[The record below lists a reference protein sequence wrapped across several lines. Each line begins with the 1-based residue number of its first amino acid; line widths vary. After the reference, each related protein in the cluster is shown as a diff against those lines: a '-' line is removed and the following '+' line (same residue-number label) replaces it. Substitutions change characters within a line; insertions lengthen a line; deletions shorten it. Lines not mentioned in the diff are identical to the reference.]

1 MVVIITGASAG
12 IGRELAMQ
20 LHHHGARLA
29 LAARRVD
36 RLNELNASIGGQHLV
51 VPCDVSKQQDCESLI
66 AESHQRFGRIDTLV
80 CNAGYG
86 IARAVAQT
94 NAQEMLEIFRTN
106 VFGTTDCIRAAVPIM
121 QVQDKRDGYRGQVM
135 IVSSAA
141 GRRGLPF
148 FGAYSA
154 TKFAQ
159 LGLSEA
165 LRVELKPQQIA
176 VTSVHPVGTDTEF
189 FTVAERGT
197 GIRVPSPGPGEVRQP
212 ASTVA
217 RKMIAAIR
225 RPRPE
230 VWPLA
235 IARYA
240 IILGILMPRVTDR
253 VMAQYRG
260 KLDAQAEA
268 P

>member
-1 MVVIITGASAG
+1 
-12 IGRELAMQ
+12 
-20 LHHHGARLA
+20 
-29 LAARRVD
+29 
-36 RLNELNASIGGQHLV
+36 
-51 VPCDVSKQQDCESLI
+51 
-66 AESHQRFGRIDTLV
+66 
-80 CNAGYG
+80 
-86 IARAVAQT
+86 
-94 NAQEMLEIFRTN
+94 
-106 VFGTTDCIRAAVPIM
+106 
-121 QVQDKRDGYRGQVM
+121 M

-165 LRVELKPQQIA
+165 LRVEQKPQQIA

-197 GIRVPSPGPGEVRQP
+197 GIKVPSPGPGEVRQP